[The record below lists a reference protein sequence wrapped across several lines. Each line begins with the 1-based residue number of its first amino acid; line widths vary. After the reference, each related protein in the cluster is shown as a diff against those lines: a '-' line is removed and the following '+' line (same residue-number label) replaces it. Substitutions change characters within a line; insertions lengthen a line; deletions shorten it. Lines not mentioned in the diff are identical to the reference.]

1 MIHRISLFAL
11 PISGI
16 PLLSYSLVVI
26 LLLHT
31 SCGMKKSS
39 NSEFEGKLVY
49 KITSPLDNPSKQDS
63 TNYQVVYAMD
73 SMLRID
79 SHSPIGGQT
88 YIKHIPKNKAYI
100 LMDLPTRKVAI
111 QTKPDTASTDSKYS
125 FENKWGHDKIA
136 GRKAQRAKVTDHDQ
150 DTTFVVNYL
159 AEVPAKYSN
168 ALKGIP
174 GLPVKY
180 SIFSNGV
187 WIEYRLIEIE
197 EKPIDRDRFGIPSDH
212 EIISLDEFIELLQK
226 N

>member
-1 MIHRISLFAL
+1 MVHNNSLFTWR
-11 PISGI
+11 IFYTHRSFIGF
-16 PLLSYSLVVI
+16 V
-26 LLLHT
+26 LLLLCLV

-39 NSEFEGKLVY
+39 NAEFEGKLVY
-49 KITSPLDNPSKQDS
+49 KVTSPLENPSKKDS
-63 TNYQVVYAMD
+63 ANYQVVYAMD

-79 SHSPIGGQT
+79 SKTPIGGQT

-100 LMDLPTRKVAI
+100 LMDLPSKKVAI
-111 QTKPDTASTDSKYS
+111 QTKTDTAKKGDKYS
-125 FENKWGHDKIA
+125 FENKLGRDQIA
-136 GRKAQRAKVTDHDQ
+136 GRKAHRVKVTDHDQ

-159 AEVPAKYSN
+159 PEIPAKYSN

-180 SIFSNGV
+180 SIYSNGV
-187 WIEYRLIEIE
+187 WIDYKLIEIE

-212 EIISLDEFIELLQK
+212 EIIGLDEFIELLQQ